1 MKDRCFVTNKSGGRV
16 VYNIKEDGIRR
27 EFYPREQKIIS
38 TEELRKL
45 AQQPGG
51 RALIYNFLMVSDP
64 KILYYLLNGFP
75 APEYWITE
83 EKLPQWMESCSLAAF
98 QDALDFAPRG
108 TVELIK
114 KYAVSNKLNDYA
126 KRDAILK
133 QTGFDVTRAIENSD
147 EETAKPE
154 AAPVRRTQAEKSE
167 PAKTEPATPVR
178 RVAKKST

>member
-98 QDALDFAPRG
+98 
-108 TVELIK
+108 
-114 KYAVSNKLNDYA
+114 
-126 KRDAILK
+126 
-133 QTGFDVTRAIENSD
+133 
-147 EETAKPE
+147 
-154 AAPVRRTQAEKSE
+154 
-167 PAKTEPATPVR
+167 
-178 RVAKKST
+178 